1 MLRRNS
7 LQAILLVFQLCLL
20 PVGAEAAGRV
30 FVDSAGRSVQ
40 LPEHVG
46 RVLAAGPPASVLL
59 YTLAP
64 DKMVGW
70 VREPSAAEKEYL
82 AEPYRDLPAH
92 GRLTGKGNTAN
103 IEMVMAQKPDLI
115 IDVGTIDATYASLAD
130 KVQEQTGIPYVLIDG
145 TFAHT
150 PQTLRTVGDLLGVTD
165 RGEELARYA
174 ENVMNDLNTKLAAIP
189 QDKRPRVYYGRGPK
203 GLETGLAGSI
213 KNVSDIGMIFFNNK
227 DAMLDKNVRQAA
239 VMAVDKELLVKRLL
253 RGYGQPIATLETPEY
268 AAFDPSIKV
277 EHNPEKAKELLAAS
291 GYSTKKPA
299 KFTIQTTKGFKP
311 KDYEMVQA
319 IVGMWRKVGI
329 EAEIEVYEIAKHYEL
344 RAAHKLA
351 PAAFYN
357 WGNAIGDPTT
367 STGFAMFGPSPHSVW
382 NTDDLDNMI
391 IPLWGEKDEDKR
403 IAGWKAVSKYIAEQ
417 GYVIPLL
424 QYAQPILYKS
434 TLKVTPNVSGALQ
447 PTLVSPG

>member
-46 RVLAAGPPASVLL
+46 GVLAAGPPASVLL

-145 TFAHT
+145 TFEHT
-150 PQTLRTVGDLLGVTD
+150 PQTLRKVGDLLGVTD

-213 KNVSDIGMIFFNNK
+213 NTEVLEAAGAVNVADTAGKGGLANVSVEQVLAWNPDVVLT
-227 DAMLDKNVRQAA
+227 LDSGFQAE
-239 VMAVDKELLVKRLL
+239 VGK
-253 RGYGQPIATLETPEY
+253 
-268 AAFDPSIKV
+268 DPSWAGVNAVKNGRIYRAPTLPFGWFDSPPGINRLIGVPWLTSVLYPGGTSPDLRATTKTFYKLFYHV
-277 EHNPEKAKELLAAS
+277 DLNDGQLDTLLAGAS
-291 GYSTKKPA
+291 AKP
-299 KFTIQTTKGFKP
+299 
-311 KDYEMVQA
+311 
-319 IVGMWRKVGI
+319 
-329 EAEIEVYEIAKHYEL
+329 
-344 RAAHKLA
+344 
-351 PAAFYN
+351 
-357 WGNAIGDPTT
+357 
-367 STGFAMFGPSPHSVW
+367 
-382 NTDDLDNMI
+382 
-391 IPLWGEKDEDKR
+391 
-403 IAGWKAVSKYIAEQ
+403 
-417 GYVIPLL
+417 
-424 QYAQPILYKS
+424 
-434 TLKVTPNVSGALQ
+434 
-447 PTLVSPG
+447 